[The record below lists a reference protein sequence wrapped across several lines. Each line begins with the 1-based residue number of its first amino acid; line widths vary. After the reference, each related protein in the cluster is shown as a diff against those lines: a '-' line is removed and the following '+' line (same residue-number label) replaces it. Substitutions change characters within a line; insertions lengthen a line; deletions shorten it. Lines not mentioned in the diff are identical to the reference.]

1 MSNPFS
7 SVEKKVSD
15 AISAAEKSLTDNL
28 DFTKVIVFIR
38 SVTVEVSNY
47 DLIELFPPLFIINLF
62 KKTGG
67 EKCRFF
73 LQK

>member
-47 DLIELFPPLFIINLF
+47 YLIELFPPLFIIN
-62 KKTGG
+62 
-67 EKCRFF
+67 FF
-73 LQK
+73 QKNRG